1 MELLRF
7 LALQAG
13 IGFGLSALLVLG
25 VVAADQ
31 AGLLLSEGP
40 GPALL
45 LWVFA
50 GVTLGGA
57 QIGAALMLANHPG
70 AR

>member
-1 MELLRF
+1 VF
-7 LALQAG
+7 
-13 IGFGLSALLVLG
+13 G
-25 VVAADQ
+25 VVAADP